1 MHHVQQ
7 PCPPSAAPRSAD
19 AVSAPPPGGGGGRGG
34 GGEEGERGGA
44 PTAVTTPA
52 RYPPRHPAR
61 APPRAAAAP
70 RRAPGAIAG
79 ARPPRASGQ
88 GYPTRGGCTGGQSRT
103 AGGRGGAPGRDGGR
117 PAARGGAQRG
127 AGGGAEA
134 AAAPAGAAAA
144 ARAAPGG
151 SRLTG
156 PRLGEPGGE
165 CADGYNP
172 FWDFS
177 GSQIR
182 FLEVVKV
189 ALLWPLALLAL
200 IMLLLELCA
209 YVLCLRVLELF
220 GNRLSEEEMYARV
233 FRLSRFFSR
242 LCLQTAGWSLEFVG
256 EHNWHA
262 ATASGGPFV
271 CMGNHNT
278 LFDMFAMSAT
288 VGPYVTV
295 ARKDLETWPL
305 VGTIGR
311 AWHGIWVD
319 RKGGDGNSER
329 LKKAILSPG
338 TGRTHGPVGMFP
350 EGCITN
356 GKCICEFRRGGFV
369 AGAPV
374 LPIKFEWDSG
384 DVSPEWVLPHNT
396 LMQVFRLILKP
407 GKRFRAT
414 FLPLYRPNAEEIADA
429 AVYARGVQLVMARS
443 LGIPASTKW
452 TNRDSI
458 SMQKTC
464 IHVPDG

>member
-1 MHHVQQ
+1 MG
-7 PCPPSAAPRSAD
+7 AGRRRAGGRS
-19 AVSAPPPGGGGGRGG
+19 GGRGG
-34 GGEEGERGGA
+34 R
-44 PTAVTTPA
+44 
-52 RYPPRHPAR
+52 
-61 APPRAAAAP
+61 
-70 RRAPGAIAG
+70 
-79 ARPPRASGQ
+79 
-88 GYPTRGGCTGGQSRT
+88 
-103 AGGRGGAPGRDGGR
+103 
-117 PAARGGAQRG
+117 
-127 AGGGAEA
+127 AEA